1 MLKTQTRLM
10 FLYLGRRGLSH
21 FALDLAWAAVAQPGV
36 ESTIIVSRQNE
47 IYEAFSQL
55 GEGHL
60 GVHTF
65 SANVGLL
72 AGTWRIPSIC
82 QQLRNSI
89 ERQRPHAVIELMPH
103 AWSPLIAPSVKEL
116 GVPYIPI
123 IHDAKTHPGDYR
135 SAVVQLPVMQTLA
148 QADAVITLSGT
159 VTRALNERGA
169 CPSEKIHTLF
179 HPDLEF
185 GVRSLEDPPKPGDI
199 LRLLFL
205 GRIMKYKGLPIFLD
219 MVREL
224 RGRGFTVQAG
234 VFGEGDISSCAE
246 QLTELNVEVL
256 NRWLTKDDIQGAL
269 GRFDAVVL
277 SHIEASQSG
286 VAATALGA
294 GLPVIATPV
303 GGLTEQI
310 IDGVTGIIA
319 SRPDGASLADSAER
333 LFTTPHLYQ
342 RIRDT
347 INAQSKNRSMS
358 RFVSECA
365 ELAASSI
372 FVSNAPRPEALSV
385 ATKRPACHEGS
396 RS

>member
-1 MLKTQTRLM
+1 MLAPQTRLI
-10 FLYLGRRGLSH
+10 FLYLGRRGLSN
-21 FALDLAWAAVAQPGV
+21 FALDLAWAAVASPGV

-47 IYEAFSQL
+47 IYEAFSEL

-60 GVHTF
+60 GVDTF
-65 SANVGLL
+65 SMN
-72 AGTWRIPSIC
+72 AGILSCAWRIPAIRR
-82 QQLRNSI
+82 QLRNSI
-89 ERQRPHAVIELMPH
+89 KRHRPHAVIELMPH
-103 AWSPLIAPSVKEL
+103 AWSPLIAPSVKAL

-135 SAVVQLPVMQTLA
+135 SAVIKLPIMRTLA

-159 VTRALNERGA
+159 VTRLLNERGA
-169 CPSEKIHTLF
+169 CSSEKIHTLF

-185 GVRSLEDPPKPGDI
+185 GVRSLAEPPKPGGI

-205 GRIMKYKGLPIFLD
+205 GRIMKYKGLPVFLD

-224 RGRGFTVQAG
+224 RGRGFTVEAG

-246 QLTELNVEVL
+246 QLTTLNVEVL
-256 NRWLTKDDIQGAL
+256 NRWLTKDDIRSVL
-269 GRFDAVVL
+269 GRFDAMVL
-277 SHIEASQSG
+277 SHMEASQSG

-319 SRPDGASLADSAER
+319 SRPDASSLADAAER
-333 LFTTPHLYQ
+333 LFATPHLYQ
-342 RIRDT
+342 SIRDT
-347 INAQSKNRSMS
+347 INAQRKNRSMS
-358 RFVSECA
+358 RFVSECLEVA
-365 ELAASSI
+365 RQYSKLVVQVTRAVEPYSSI
-372 FVSNAPRPEALSV
+372 VRLN
-385 ATKRPACHEGS
+385 S
-396 RS
+396 R